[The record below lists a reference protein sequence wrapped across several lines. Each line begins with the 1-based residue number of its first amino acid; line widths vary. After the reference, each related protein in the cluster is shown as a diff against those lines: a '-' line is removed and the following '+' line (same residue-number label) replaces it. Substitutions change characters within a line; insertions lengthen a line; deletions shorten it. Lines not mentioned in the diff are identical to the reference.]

1 MRSLTL
7 GEVIDLHQRVIDQTG
22 GAVGVRDLS
31 ALKAAVAQPRATF
44 DGRDLYPSI
53 EEKAAALCFSLVMN
67 HPFLDGNKRV
77 AHAALEV
84 TLLLN
89 GRELS
94 ATVDEQEEIFLA
106 LAGGALSRE
115 EFVTWVRSRAEA
127 I

>member
-7 GEVIDLHQRVIDQTG
+7 GEVIDLHQRVIEETG

-31 ALKAAVAQPRATF
+31 ALKAAVSLPRVTF

-53 EEKAAALCFSLVMN
+53 VEKAAALCFSLVMN
-67 HPFLDGNKRV
+67 HPFLDGNKRT

-84 TLLLN
+84 TLVLN
-89 GRELS
+89 GLELS
-94 ATVDEQEEIFLA
+94 ATIDEQEGVFLA
-106 LAGGALSRE
+106 LAGGSLNRA
-115 EFVTWVRSRAEA
+115 EFVAWVRSRVEA